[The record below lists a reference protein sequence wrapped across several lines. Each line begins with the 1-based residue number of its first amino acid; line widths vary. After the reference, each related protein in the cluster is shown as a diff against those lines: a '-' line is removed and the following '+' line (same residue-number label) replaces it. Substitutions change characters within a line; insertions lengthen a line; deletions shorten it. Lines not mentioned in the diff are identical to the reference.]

1 VRDTTGAVDC
11 ATRVPGRPPIIRL
24 LAVRTLGAH
33 PSSSIVPPSDVEGVP
48 LAQQY
53 SRPLY
58 TVPPPQVPVYLQH
71 CRCNKKG
78 KCKNCKDGYKKENV
92 GYGYAMYKKC
102 VYNELPE
109 GMTGSKN
116 WPAKKTYGKYEKGAP
131 SCDPNSDYTALSAG
145 LCYKEPKN
153 NYECQ
158 LTACQQKCASGTVE
172 CGAGACA
179 ADQRQC
185 GQGITDMVAAPLLAI
200 GSVFTFG
207 VAGNVYAYTHSA
219 RLYMMPSLEP
229 A

>member
-172 CGAGACA
+172 WCGGVRGRPA
-179 ADQRQC
+179 AVRSRHHGYGRSSSTGDRERLHIRRGRQC
-185 GQGITDMVAAPLLAI
+185 VRLHSFCPAI
-200 GSVFTFG
+200 HDAFT
-207 VAGNVYAYTHSA
+207 
-219 RLYMMPSLEP
+219 
-229 A
+229 